1 MHANYSLLSWSS
13 NSTELS
19 NDTSLCTDRVLTL
32 KTDNR
37 WRSKNDSL
45 ICTKVI
51 FHFHKSYTT
60 HTYKLSAVD
69 LRAMILATYR
79 PEKVTQV
86 AYHRSV
92 IKRVVI
98 LENKQQVE
106 LCSYHT
112 EDTKVFTRN
121 KKVLIPKRHSRNELS
136 RKFER
141 SNFYL
146 NK

>member
-1 MHANYSLLSWSS
+1 MLHIYF
-13 NSTELS
+13 
-19 NDTSLCTDRVLTL
+19 
-32 KTDNR
+32 
-37 WRSKNDSL
+37 KN
-45 ICTKVI
+45 
-51 FHFHKSYTT
+51 KSYTT
-60 HTYKLSAVD
+60 YQFKLSAVD

-92 IKRVVI
+92 IKHVVI
-98 LENKQQVE
+98 LESKQQVA

-136 RKFER
+136 RTFER